1 MERESERIGKHLM
14 HNYDFM
20 RSEINEW
27 KDDMIEKGFMV
38 TMPDG
43 TSMLTEAW
51 HIHNKKLDKEEEAK
65 RKGVK
70 DMTYHGWT
78 FFTLSPDKNLN
89 KSKDQI
95 DLNEL
100 NKWCE
105 RWFAPYNYTQWHWAI
120 EHGSN
125 EEAHYHVHALVHGLK
140 KRLKREGH
148 YKELKDQWNKSL
160 SKQLVTVGSW
170 AQKQVTKKSYD
181 ILWQP
186 INSKELWE
194 MKYNYLTDE
203 LKGSHQNF
211 IDLKLGG
218 DPG

>member
-120 EHGSN
+120 EH
-125 EEAHYHVHALVHGLK
+125 
-140 KRLKREGH
+140 
-148 YKELKDQWNKSL
+148 
-160 SKQLVTVGSW
+160 
-170 AQKQVTKKSYD
+170 
-181 ILWQP
+181 
-186 INSKELWE
+186 
-194 MKYNYLTDE
+194 
-203 LKGSHQNF
+203 
-211 IDLKLGG
+211 
-218 DPG
+218 